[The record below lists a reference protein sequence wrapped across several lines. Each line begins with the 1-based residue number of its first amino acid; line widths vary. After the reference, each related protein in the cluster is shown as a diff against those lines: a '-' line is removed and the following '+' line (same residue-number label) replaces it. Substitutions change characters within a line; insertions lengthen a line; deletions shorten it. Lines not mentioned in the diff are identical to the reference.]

1 VTVERSRHDPYLIL
15 PLTAAL
21 LLGLIGFMPGLGFI
35 GPLGQGSTGHVGLF
49 IGWAVGVAAALQKLR
64 TKGFVVALLVS
75 ATLWIVTLL
84 VWRQHYRP

>member
-1 VTVERSRHDPYLIL
+1 MTLERSRHDPYLIF

-49 IGWAVGVAAALQKLR
+49 LGWAVGVAAALQKLR

-75 ATLWIVTLL
+75 AMLWTVTLL
-84 VWRQHYRP
+84 IWSRNYRP